1 LVKVKL
7 RRGGSKGEGTYE
19 GEEAVREGKAGRE
32 GRERMVEI
40 KWRRLRSTSAL
51 GPSPFDLGGSKTGL
65 SGPDWGAWA
74 VVGWRA
80 LPKGGLD
87 GEREGGEGLREV

>member
-51 GPSPFDLGGSKTGL
+51 GPSPFDPGGSKTGP

-74 VVGWRA
+74 VAGWRA
-80 LPKGGLD
+80 LPKGGWTVS
-87 GEREGGEGLREV
+87 ERVGRG